1 MFDETFW
8 VAVSF
13 VLFFAI
19 VFYLKVPSKIVAGL
33 DARASRI
40 RNELDEARRLREE
53 AQGLLAT
60 YQRKRQDAEKEA
72 QDIVTQAKSEAE
84 AASKRAQEALEARIE
99 RRLKSV
105 EEKIAQAEA
114 DAIRD
119 VRNSAATL
127 AVNAARRVISEELDD
142 KARGKLVT
150 DAISGLKGR
159 FH

>member
-19 VFYLKVPSKIVAGL
+19 LAYLKVPSKITEAL
-33 DARASRI
+33 DGRANRI

-72 QDIVTQAKSEAE
+72 QEIVTQAKSEAE
-84 AASKRAQEALEARIE
+84 VASKRAQDALEARIE

-119 VRNSAATL
+119 VRNTAASL
-127 AVNAARRVISEELDD
+127 AVNAARRVIAGELDD

-150 DAISGLKGR
+150 DSISGLKGR